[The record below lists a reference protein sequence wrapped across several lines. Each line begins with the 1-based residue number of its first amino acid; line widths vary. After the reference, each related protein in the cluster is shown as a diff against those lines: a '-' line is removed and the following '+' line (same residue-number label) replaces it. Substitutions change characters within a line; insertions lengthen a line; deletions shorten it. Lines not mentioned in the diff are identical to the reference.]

1 MAIPAVTKSMTTVI
15 IDIFMNPS
23 DLGYSIISL

>member
-1 MAIPAVTKSMTTVI
+1 MAIPAVTKRMTTVI